1 MYPVHHPTLKI
12 EQAERQ
18 ADAALLRLAATAS
31 GARSHWWSWHRPRL
45 TTARGGTPDCAAP
58 APMPSA
64 PVAAPVPG
72 ASVAAGDDRV
82 LVGR

>member
-18 ADAALLRLAATAS
+18 ADAALLRLAATAA
-31 GARSHWWSWHRPRL
+31 GGPRHRWWSRRPHL
-45 TTARGGTPDCAAP
+45 TTAPGGAVP

-64 PVAAPVPG
+64 AAP
-72 ASVAAGDDRV
+72 ASVPDASAAAGDDRV

>member
-18 ADAALLRLAATAS
+18 AEAARLRLAAAS
-31 GARSHWWSWHRPRL
+31 GGRRRRWSL
-45 TTARGGTPDCAAP
+45 AAWLGLPAAPGADP
-58 APMPSA
+58 APMT
-64 PVAAPVPG
+64 PVPTP
-72 ASVAAGDDRV
+72 ASGPAGSPAGTVADDDRV